1 MCLVMLTNRGAVTDT
16 WASWRFYNRVRPQ
29 FLAWNHAILTY
40 ENESG
45 DGEKMVKFVDDAANI
60 LELHGITYGYEG
72 GTPGELAEMLIKE
85 GFQNPDR
92 IRHLVYNIGGDQKYP
107 MTISRDSRI

>member
-1 MCLVMLTNRGAVTDT
+1 MMLTNRGAVVDT

-29 FLAWNHAILTY
+29 FLAWNHAILTF
-40 ENESG
+40 ENGSAG
-45 DGEKMVKFVDDAANI
+45 GEKMVKFVDDAGNI
-60 LELHGITYGYEG
+60 LELHGIAYGYDG
-72 GTPGELAEMLIKE
+72 GTPGELAEKLIKE

-92 IRHLVYNIGGDQKYP
+92 IRHLVYNTGGGQKYP